1 MSKSEQP
8 ATHPTIVDIYCRV
21 STDPQED
28 NTSFDEQERCA
39 REFCRT
45 NGFIV
50 GLVHRE
56 TFSGYVYRERKKLS
70 LMRERYR
77 DDKIQ
82 GVVVRT
88 FDRLSRRQ
96 AHAAILMEEMEY
108 HSIAFHCVMDPV
120 SREDK
125 AMEQFVRMILAFV
138 AEMEREKIMDR
149 TMTGRIAQAK
159 KGEIREGPKPLYG
172 YRWHDPLTKDYREIN
187 KPQAA
192 VCRWLHE
199 QFDKGI
205 GPRALL
211 RAVVEKD
218 PSRKW
223 TRGAIHQILSD
234 PRRTGKDAQVFTR
247 HKNGAKKPF
256 EAVDLPDGTY
266 PKIIEPELF
275 ARNQERL
282 QFNKA
287 EATRQCKEPER
298 FLLRAGFIKCDICKR
313 NMLVNASRSR
323 SAPIYFCSDGGHSN
337 TVNSGSIDTLAWEYM
352 VRLADEIEL
361 IERAIQ
367 LTTNNA
373 ASMREI
379 AAITHSIANSEAKI
393 GQYTEDLANPALKG
407 TARDVILGLLS
418 DESAKLSTKQEEKSL
433 VEAGIIDMDRLATEA
448 EKILAWCKTVKEARR
463 ELSYQEKRDFLR
475 ILGIRV
481 FIGKSDKRSED
492 LLWHIE
498 ASLPEVQELI
508 MSNTYN
514 RSSADSVTH
523 ISTCYP

>member
-1 MSKSEQP
+1 M
-8 ATHPTIVDIYCRV
+8 TIVDIYTRV
-21 STDPQED
+21 STDPQDD
-28 NTSFDEQERCA
+28 NTSHAEQERCA
-39 REFCRT
+39 RQYCAEHGLT
-45 NGFIV
+45 V

-56 TFSGYVYRERKKLS
+56 TFSGFVYRERQKLGF
-70 LMRERYR
+70 MRDRYR
-77 DDKIQ
+77 EGKIQ

-96 AHAAILMEEMEY
+96 AHAAILLEEMEY
-108 HSIAFHCVMDPV
+108 HKVAFHCVMEPV
-120 SREDK
+120 NTEDK
-125 AMEQFVRMILAFV
+125 AMEQFVRLVLAFF

-149 TMTGRIAQAK
+149 TMTGRINQAK
-159 KGEIREGPKPLYG
+159 NGVVREGPKPLYG
-172 YRWHDPLTKDYREIN
+172 YKWHDPQLKDYRVIDED
-187 KPQAA
+187 QAT

-218 PSRKW
+218 AARKW

-234 PRRTGKDAQVFTR
+234 PRRTGRDAQAFTR
-247 HKNGAKKPF
+247 HQNGAKKPF
-256 EAVDLPDGTY
+256 EVVDLPDGTY

-275 ARNQERL
+275 ARNQAHLKVNR
-282 QFNKA
+282 A
-287 EATRQCKEPER
+287 EATRQSKEPER
-298 FLLRAGFIKCDICKR
+298 FLLRAGYIKCDICKR

-337 TVNSGSIDTLAWEYM
+337 TVNSLTIDTLAWEYM
-352 VRLADEIEL
+352 VQLADEVEL

-367 LTTNNA
+367 LATNTT
-373 ASMREI
+373 ASLREI
-379 AAITHSIANSEAKI
+379 QSIDNSIATSEAKI
-393 GQYTEDLANPALKG
+393 VQYTEDLKNPALKG

-418 DESAKLSTKQEEKSL
+418 DESAKLFVKQEEKSL
-433 VEAGIIDMDRLATEA
+433 VEAGIVDLDRLAEEA
-448 EKILAWCKTVKEARR
+448 DKILTWCKTVKEAR
-463 ELSYQEKRDFLR
+463 EPLTYQQKRDFLR
-475 ILGIRV
+475 ILGIHV

-492 LLWHIE
+492 LIWHIE

-508 MSNTYN
+508 MSNYYKN
-514 RSSADSVTH
+514 HSAASVTH